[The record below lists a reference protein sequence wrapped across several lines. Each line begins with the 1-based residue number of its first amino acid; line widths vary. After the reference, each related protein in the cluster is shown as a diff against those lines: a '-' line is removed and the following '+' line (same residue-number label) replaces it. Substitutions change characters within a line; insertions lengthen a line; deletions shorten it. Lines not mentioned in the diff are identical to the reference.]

1 MSISWRLASRLSVI
15 TMALLVVL
23 IVALLSL
30 RNAAGGASSHS
41 STTTNA
47 LGLQGIDL
55 GGVSAPGFQLT
66 DQFGH
71 TVSLAQFKGEPVIVT
86 FMYTHCPTVCPLIAE
101 KLHTVV
107 QSLGSNAQ
115 KVAILAVSVDPTGDT
130 RAAAMTFSEQHQMTS
145 YWHFLIGTQ
154 NQLSPVWTAYA
165 IDAQR
170 ISASTSTHTSV
181 LYLIDKQGREQVLLD
196 QNFTNAQ
203 MTTDLQKLLGA

>member
-1 MSISWRLASRLSVI
+1 MSMSWRLASRLSVI

-30 RNAAGGASSHS
+30 RNTTGGSGSSS
-41 STTTNA
+41 STTSNA

-55 GGVSAPGFQLT
+55 GGSPAPGFQLT

-101 KLHTVV
+101 KLHTAM

-115 KVAILAVSVDPTGDT
+115 KVAILVVSVDPKGDT
-130 RAAAMTFSEQHQMTS
+130 QASALTFSEQHQMTD
-145 YWHFLIGTQ
+145 YWHYLTGTQ
-154 NQLSPVWTAYA
+154 NQLSPIWSAYA
-165 IDAQR
+165 VDAQS
-170 ISASTSTHTSV
+170 ISASTSMHTSV

-196 QNFTNAQ
+196 QNFTNSE
-203 MTTDLQKLLGA
+203 MTTDLQKLLQA